1 MSRLGA
7 AELEYRERRSNA
19 WRAIPGYGGVYEAS
33 FDGRIRRV
41 WKTRGVTPK
50 VMHQKERRGVMSV
63 RLTDAAGRRKEERVH
78 VLVALTWLGEKP
90 AGMCVYHKNG
100 VRTDNSAD
108 NLVYLTRSESGR
120 RSGGMASRR
129 AVLKLDV
136 DGEVLAVYPS
146 ARAAARVEPF
156 SYQSIMNRCN
166 GKIKKQGG
174 FFYVWDDADEEA

>member
-1 MSRLGA
+1 MPRISA
-7 AELEYRERRSNA
+7 AEREYRARRKET
-19 WRAIPGYGGVYEAS
+19 WRVIPGYGGVYEAS

-41 WKTRGVTPK
+41 WEKALPK
-50 VMHQKERRGVMSV
+50 VLYQREKRGVMIV
-63 RLTDAAGRRKEERVH
+63 RLTDATGRRKEQRVH
-78 VLVALTWLGEKP
+78 VLVARAWIGEKP

-108 NLVYLTRSESGR
+108 NLAYLTRSESGR

-156 SYQSIMNRCN
+156 SYQSIMDRCN

>member
-50 VMHQKERRGVMSV
+50 VMHQRERRGVMIV
-63 RLTDAAGRRKEERVH
+63 RLTDATGRRKEQRVH
-78 VLVALTWLGEKP
+78 VLVARAWIGEKP
-90 AGMCVYHKNG
+90 AGVCVYHKNG

-108 NLVYLTRSESGR
+108 NLAYLARSESGR

-156 SYQSIMNRCN
+156 SYQAVMNRCN
-166 GKIKKQGG
+166 GKVKKTDG
-174 FFYVWDDADEEA
+174 FFYAWDDADEEA